1 LQELQLIFE
10 EKLLRTLRDHVFNK
24 MPIRLLSFEPHE
36 ESTFIITLIERDVI
50 YARIVSALQR
60 KMQEEEFRPQ
70 KAWISGT
77 ETDEEII
84 ERLISKYAR
93 YAILSHTWLRTASGE
108 LTYGDWNNGII
119 DANDPGYQKLVNF
132 CKAAWKDYELTFGWM
147 DTICINKESS
157 SELDESIR
165 SMYKWYRRAAICIT
179 YLAETEKLT
188 NMHLDPWF
196 TRGWTLQELLAPRVI
211 KFYNRHWERFVDFSD
226 NDKAEAGIRKQIE
239 RATSI
244 SRSELYAIHG
254 ASISRRMQ
262 LAASREVTREED
274 TAYSLMGLFNVS
286 ISTAYGEGADR
297 AFSRLLQEILLSSH
311 RVLDILNWGGDLPSS
326 RSYTSRVLPSS
337 PRHYVNRSS
346 NHNLDLG
353 APAEP
358 LTLTHLGLRVPVIL
372 MPGIWNRIGTSRHDS
387 VGDYNATVNISPVGW
402 YNDIPTTNYYLLDH
416 RIAGADGWKSST
428 LYQLTFAVFNFATD
442 RNFTSI
448 RKTCI
453 ALGLRCKEAAGDMSN
468 AKRIG
473 IIRTNEPI
481 VFELNKRTPQTDGSL
496 DDSDKESEDL
506 WSIRTDQL
514 EKHGMQLISLY
525 L

>member
-1 LQELQLIFE
+1 MDDLEGNELQEGEDEFSDDEEKVRILLEAPSSESGSDESGGNDTKQLAALQELQPTFE
-10 EKLLRTLRDHVFNK
+10 EKLLRTLRDHVFNT

-50 YARIVSALQR
+50 YARIASALQR

-157 SELDESIR
+157 SEHDESIR

-179 YLAETEKLT
+179 YLAETGTLT

-326 RSYTSRVLPSS
+326 RSYTSRILPSS

-387 VGDYNATVNISPVGW
+387 VGDYNAIDCWCRWLEKFYPLSTDICGFQFRYRSKLYIHSKNLHCIRSTVQRGGGRHVECE
-402 YNDIPTTNYYLLDH
+402 
-416 RIAGADGWKSST
+416 
-428 LYQLTFAVFNFATD
+428 TD
-442 RNFTSI
+442 RYY
-448 RKTCI
+448 
-453 ALGLRCKEAAGDMSN
+453 SN
-468 AKRIG
+468 ERAYCVRAQQ
-473 IIRTNEPI
+473 EDP
-481 VFELNKRTPQTDGSL
+481 
-496 DDSDKESEDL
+496 SDRWKP
-506 WSIRTDQL
+506 R
-514 EKHGMQLISLY
+514 
-525 L
+525 